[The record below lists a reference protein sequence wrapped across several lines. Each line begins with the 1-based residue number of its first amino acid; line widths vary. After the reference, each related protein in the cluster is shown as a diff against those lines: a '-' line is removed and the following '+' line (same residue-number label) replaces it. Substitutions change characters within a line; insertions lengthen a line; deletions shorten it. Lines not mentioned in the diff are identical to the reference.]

1 MQNTFMQIKFL
12 KGYCLFS
19 TLVFLGLF
27 IWLFNKVQFQTK
39 ELTLERLNI
48 VEPDG
53 QLSLIISN
61 GERIDIGDHRKY
73 APRRLDPGMIFFNA
87 KGIETGGL
95 GFGSTETDSTYSSYQ
110 HLSFDQYNGDQNL
123 VLAQY
128 QEEGNHFKGLILQD
142 YPDDRISMDYDRV
155 FDSVYKAGGED
166 EKAWKKARIAAFNM
180 LVQQNRLEKRRL
192 VIGSENTVPKI
203 QLNDKKGNPRIEI
216 YVDSTDSP
224 VIEFLNEKQEV
235 ITRIPPN

>member
-1 MQNTFMQIKFL
+1 M
-12 KGYCLFS
+12 
-19 TLVFLGLF
+19 
-27 IWLFNKVQFQTK
+27 
-39 ELTLERLNI
+39 
-48 VEPDG
+48 EPDG

-123 VLAQY
+123 MLAQY

-142 YPDDRISMDYDRV
+142 YPEDRKSMDYDRV

-166 EKAWKKARIAAFNM
+166 
-180 LVQQNRLEKRRL
+180 
-192 VIGSENTVPKI
+192 VPKI

-224 VIEFLNEKQEV
+224 VMEFLNEKQEV
-235 ITRIPPN
+235 ITRIPPNWILMWEDDHLGSVLVVSLAFKINMEHRVHYLFHL